1 MEKTITDAN
10 KVGDFQKVENLA
22 KIVVKGARQ
31 HNLKNIDLEIPKNKF
46 VVFTGV
52 SGSGKSS
59 LAMDTIYAEGQRRYV
74 ESLSSYARQFLGV
87 MDKPDVDLIEGLS
100 PAIAIDQKTVSHN
113 PRSTV
118 GTVTEIYDFLR
129 LLYAR
134 IGHQHC
140 PNCGR
145 EISRQS
151 VEQIVNNIFD
161 LVSREKEYAT
171 ERGARVLILAP
182 VVKDRKGEF
191 SDLFANLKKQ
201 GYARARIDGVVKDL
215 AEKVVLIK
223 TNKHSIDAVISR
235 HILSKKRLEGDKN
248 ITKNLA
254 RSVAEG
260 KGFSAKSSGWKLED
274 TAAKDIRSALYQSVE
289 NAVRLGNGSVI
300 LAIVKDDS
308 FDFPAEPKTTVDHLF
323 SERFACPVCNL
334 SFAELEPRSFSF
346 NSPHGACPSCLG
358 LGTELNIN
366 IDAVLNKNLSIAE
379 GGIMPW
385 SGVFESMGWLSKV
398 IESVARECRFSTLK
412 PLGELDDRALK
423 IVLYG
428 AGDDRKFRVGQ
439 FMARYE
445 GVVPNLIRR
454 HKETKSDFIRNE
466 IEKYMVK
473 EPCKVCK
480 GTRLKDE
487 VLSVVIDGKN
497 IWDAST
503 MSVDDLLAWV
513 WRLQGDVPALEPS
526 VRAPSLGPRPAYGG
540 SAESFRSRALDGSLH
555 DLDDSLDSAES
566 GLKRMPSKPT
576 LSDNEQIIAKPILKE
591 IVARLN
597 FLLDVGLSYLT
608 IARSATELSGGE
620 AQRIRLASQ
629 IGSGLSGV
637 LYVLDEPS
645 VGLHQRDQKKL
656 IDTLKRLRDLGNT
669 VLVVEHDAETMLES
683 DYIFD
688 FGPGAGEHGG
698 LVVSHG
704 TPQEVMRDKN
714 SLTGDYLSG
723 RKSVGNGVVKLLTK
737 SENDFS
743 TTTVN
748 PDRRYLRV
756 KALPLD
762 RDDFLVLKGASG
774 RNLKNITV
782 KIPIGKITSVT
793 GVSGSGKSTLI
804 MDTLL
809 RALRQNFNLKND
821 ERPEP
826 YKELE
831 GMEFIEKVIDID
843 QSPIGRTPK
852 SNPATYT
859 KTFDHIRELFSQT
872 QEAKIRGY
880 QPGRFS
886 FNVKGGRC
894 EACGGEGQLKIEMQF
909 MPDVYI
915 NCDVCNGK
923 RYNAEAL
930 EITYKGKNISD
941 VLNMTVE
948 EGLKFFENIPPIA
961 RKLETLYDVGLGY
974 IKLGQPAPTLSGGE
988 AQRVKLSAE
997 LSKKSYGSTLYIL
1010 DEPTTGLHFADLE
1023 RLIAIFKRLTS
1034 KGATV
1039 VVIEHNLD
1047 VIANSDYIIDL
1058 GPEGGDAGGQVIFNG
1073 PLVDLLEKPK
1083 SYTAQ
1088 ALQLLPRLKKD

>member
-1 MEKTITDAN
+1 MSKDE
-10 KVGDFQKVENLA
+10 QK
-22 KIVVKGARQ
+22 IIVKGARQ
-31 HNLKNIDLEIPKNKF
+31 HNLKNINLEIPRNKF

-74 ESLSSYARQFLGV
+74 ESLSAYARQFLGV
-87 MDKPDVDLIEGLS
+87 MDKPDVDSIEGLS

-118 GTVTEIYDFLR
+118 GTVTEIFDFLR
-129 LLYAR
+129 LLFAR

-140 PNCGR
+140 TNCGR

-151 VEQIVNNIFD
+151 IEQIVNSILD
-161 LVSREKEYAT
+161 LVSQEKEYLL
-171 ERGARVLILAP
+171 ERGARVFILSP

-191 SDLFANLKKQ
+191 SDLFENLKKQ
-201 GYARARIDGVVKDL
+201 GYTRARIDRSIKDL
-215 AEKVVLIK
+215 KEKLSLIK

-235 HILSKKRLEGDKN
+235 HIISKKRMLGD
-248 ITKNLA
+248 
-254 RSVAEG
+254 
-260 KGFSAKSSGWKLED
+260 D
-274 TAAKDIRSALYQSVE
+274 AKDIKSAVYQSVE
-289 NAVRLGNGSVI
+289 NAVRLGGGSVI
-300 LAIVKDDS
+300 LSVIKDDS
-308 FDFPAEPKTTVDHLF
+308 FDFPIEPKKMEDHLF

-334 SFAELEPRSFSF
+334 SFSELEPRSFSF
-346 NSPHGACPSCLG
+346 NSPHGACPACTG
-358 LGTELNIN
+358 LGVELNIN
-366 IDAVLNKNLSIAE
+366 VDAILNKNLSIAE
-379 GGIMPW
+379 GGILPW

-398 IESVARECRFSTLK
+398 IESVAKECGFSTMK
-412 PLGELDDRALK
+412 PIGELDERSLK
-423 IVLYG
+423 IILYG
-428 AGDDRKFRVGQ
+428 FGDDKKFRVGQ

-454 HKETKSDFIRNE
+454 HKETASDYIRNE

-473 EPCKVCK
+473 EPCKVCN
-480 GTRLKDE
+480 GTRLKNE
-487 VLSVVIDGKN
+487 ALSVAVDGKS
-497 IWDAST
+497 IWDVCT
-503 MSVDDLLAWV
+503 LSVDNLIIWI
-513 WRLQGDVPALEPS
+513 
-526 VRAPSLGPRPAYGG
+526 
-540 SAESFRSRALDGSLH
+540 
-555 DLDDSLDSAES
+555 DSLETHA
-566 GLKRMPSKPT
+566 KP
-576 LSDNEQIIAKPILKE
+576 LSVSEQIIAKPILKE
-591 IVARLN
+591 IVARLQ

-645 VGLHQRDQKKL
+645 IGLHQRDQKKL
-656 IDTLKRLRDLGNT
+656 IDTLKCLRDLGNT
-669 VLVVEHDAETMLES
+669 VIVVEHDAETMLES

-698 LVVSHG
+698 LVVSQG
-704 TPQEVMRDKN
+704 TPKEIMQDKK
-714 SLTGDYLSG
+714 SITGDYLSRRKTVG
-723 RKSVGNGVVKLLTK
+723 RGIVKLLSK
-737 SENDFS
+737 NGND
-743 TTTVN
+743 TIRHNGVGRQ
-748 PDRRYLRV
+748 DE
-756 KALPLD
+756 
-762 RDDFLVLKGASG
+762 FLVLKGASG
-774 RNLKNITV
+774 RNLKGINV
-782 KIPIGKITSVT
+782 KIPVGKITCVT

-809 RALRQNFNLKND
+809 KGLRQYFGLKNE

-826 YKELE
+826 YRELQ
-831 GMEFIEKVIDID
+831 GAGLIEKVIDID
-843 QSPIGRTPK
+843 QSPIGKTPK

-859 KTFDHIRELFSQT
+859 KAFDHIRELFSQT

-880 QPGRFS
+880 RPGRFS

-894 EACGGEGQLKIEMQF
+894 EACRGEGQIKIEMQF

-930 EITYKGKNISD
+930 EIIYKGKNIND
-941 VLNMTVE
+941 ILNMNVE
-948 EGLKFFENIPPIA
+948 EALIFFENIPPVA

-988 AQRVKLSAE
+988 AQRVKLSSE

-1023 RLIAIFKRLTS
+1023 RLIAIFKRLLS
-1034 KGATV
+1034 RGATII
-1039 VVIEHNLD
+1039 VIEHNLD
-1047 VIANSDYIIDL
+1047 VISNSDWVIDL
-1058 GPEGGDAGGQVIFNG
+1058 GPEGGDAGGQVIYNG
-1073 PLVDLLEKPK
+1073 VLSGLLKELR

-1088 ALQLLPRLKKD
+1088 ALKQTIQPLKARV

>member
-1 MEKTITDAN
+1 MERVINNHSQTN
-10 KVGDFQKVENLA
+10 SYVQS
-22 KIVVKGARQ
+22 IVVKGARQ

-74 ESLSSYARQFLGV
+74 ESLSAYARQFLGV
-87 MDKPDVDLIEGLS
+87 MDKPDVDSIEGLS

-134 IGHQHC
+134 IGHQRC
-140 PNCGR
+140 TNCGR

-151 VEQIVNNIFD
+151 IEQIVTNIFD
-161 LVSREKEYAT
+161 LTSREKDYGT
-171 ERGARVLILAP
+171 ERGVRLLILAS

-191 SDLFANLKKQ
+191 TDLFDNLKKQ
-201 GYARARIDGVVKDL
+201 GYMRARIDGAIKDL
-215 AEKVVLIK
+215 KEKAVLLK

-235 HILSKKRLEGDKN
+235 HIISKKRMERWGNALESDTKN
-248 ITKNLA
+248 IK
-254 RSVAEG
+254 
-260 KGFSAKSSGWKLED
+260 SAV
-274 TAAKDIRSALYQSVE
+274 YQAVE
-289 NAVRLGNGSVI
+289 NAMRLGGGSVI
-300 LAIVKDDS
+300 LSFVQDDS
-308 FDFPAEPKTTVDHLF
+308 FDFPAEPKQMVDHLF

-346 NSPHGACPSCLG
+346 NSPHGACSACAG
-358 LGTELNIN
+358 LGTELNVN
-366 IDAVLNKNLSIAE
+366 VDLVLNKNLSIAE

-398 IESVARECRFSTLK
+398 IEAVARECRFSIVK
-412 PLGELDDRALK
+412 PIGELDDRAIEIILR
-423 IVLYG
+423 G
-428 AGDDRKFRVGQ
+428 CGDGKKFRVGK

-454 HKETKSDFIRNE
+454 HKETQSDFIRNE
-466 IEKYMVK
+466 VEKYMVK
-473 EPCKVCK
+473 DSCKICN
-480 GTRLKDE
+480 GTRLKKE
-487 VLSVVIDGKN
+487 ALSVEIDGKS
-497 IWDAST
+497 IWGVCT
-503 MSVDDLLAWV
+503 MSVTDLLNWI
-513 WRLQGDVPALEPS
+513 GALSGASE
-526 VRAPSLGPRPAYGG
+526 
-540 SAESFRSRALDGSLH
+540 
-555 DLDDSLDSAES
+555 DL
-566 GLKRMPSKPT
+566 K
-576 LSDNEQIIAKPILKE
+576 LSDSEQIIARPILKE

-608 IARSATELSGGE
+608 VARSANELSGGE

-698 LVVSHG
+698 FVVSQG
-704 TPQEVMRDKN
+704 TPQQVMRDKN
-714 SLTGDYLSG
+714 SITGDYLSG
-723 RKSVGNGVVKLLTK
+723 RKSVGSGIVKLLSK
-737 SENDFS
+737 SETDFYNIKH
-743 TTTVN
+743 V
-748 PDRRYLRV
+748 D
-756 KALPLD
+756 K
-762 RDDFLVLKGASG
+762 FLTLKGASG
-774 RNLKNITV
+774 RNLKDITV
-782 KIPIGKITSVT
+782 KVPIGKITCVT
-793 GVSGSGKSTLI
+793 GVSGSGKSTLV

-809 RALRQNFNLKND
+809 RALRQTFGLKNE

-826 YKELE
+826 YKEIE
-831 GMEFIEKVIDID
+831 GTEFIEKVIDID

-859 KTFDHIRELFSQT
+859 KTFDYIRELFSQT

-894 EACGGEGQLKIEMQF
+894 EACGGEGQIKIEMQF

-915 NCDVCNGK
+915 NCDVCNGR

-930 EITYKGKNISD
+930 EIMYKTKNISD
-941 VLNMTVE
+941 VLNMNVE
-948 EGLKFFENIPPIA
+948 EALKFFENIPPIA

-974 IKLGQPAPTLSGGE
+974 IKLGQPATTLSGGE
-988 AQRVKLSAE
+988 AQRVKLSSE

-1023 RLIAIFKRLTS
+1023 RLVAIFKRLSS
-1034 KGATV
+1034 KGATII
-1039 VVIEHNLD
+1039 VIEHNLD
-1047 VIANSDYIIDL
+1047 VVANSDYIIDL
-1058 GPEGGDAGGQVIFNG
+1058 GPEGGDAGGKLLFNG
-1073 PLVDLLEKPK
+1073 PLTELLQQQK

-1088 ALQLLPRLKKD
+1088 ALKKPLQANKY

>member
-1 MEKTITDAN
+1 MEKTDIDTI
-10 KVGDFQKVENLA
+10 KIGDSQKDENLA
-22 KIVVKGARQ
+22 KIVIKGARQ
-31 HNLKNIDLEIPKNKF
+31 HNLKDIDLEIPKNKL

-87 MDKPDVDLIEGLS
+87 MDKPDVDSIEGLS

-151 VEQIVNNIFD
+151 VEQITNGIFD
-161 LVSREKEYAT
+161 LVSEEKEYGT
-171 ERGARVLILAP
+171 ERGARVFVLAP

-191 SDLFANLKKQ
+191 TELFENLKKQ
-201 GYARARIDGVVKDL
+201 GYARARIDGEIKDL
-215 AEKVVLIK
+215 KEKIVLIK
-223 TNKHSIDAVISR
+223 TNKHAIEVVVGRHVI
-235 HILSKKRLEGDKN
+235 SKKRME
-248 ITKNLA
+248 
-254 RSVAEG
+254 S
-260 KGFSAKSSGWKLED
+260 KGGVLDSSS
-274 TAAKDIRSALYQSVE
+274 KDIRSLVYQSVE
-289 NAVRLGNGSVI
+289 TASRLGNGSII
-300 LAIVKDDS
+300 LSIIRDDS
-308 FDFPAEPKTTVDHLF
+308 FDFPAKPKVMVDHLF
-323 SERFACPVCNL
+323 SEKFACPVCNL

-346 NSPHGACPSCLG
+346 NSPHGACPACAG
-358 LGTELNIN
+358 LGTEQNIN
-366 IDAVLNKNLSIAE
+366 IDLVLNKRLSIAE
-379 GGIMPW
+379 GGILPW

-398 IESVARECRFSTLK
+398 IESVARECGFSTLK
-412 PLGELDDRALK
+412 PIGELDERA
-423 IVLYG
+423 INIILYG
-428 AGDDRKFRVGQ
+428 FGDDRKFRVGQ
-439 FMARYE
+439 YMARYE

-454 HKETKSDFIRNE
+454 HKETRSDFIRKE

-473 EPCKVCK
+473 EPCRVCK
-480 GTRLKDE
+480 GTRLKKE
-487 VLSVVIDGKN
+487 ALTVVVDGKN
-497 IWDAST
+497 IWDACS
-503 MSVDDLLAWV
+503 MSVGALLDWIG
-513 WRLQGDVPALEPS
+513 RLQGLPRTESKESDSDSAFKGVLPELSERGSSLE
-526 VRAPSLGPRPAYGG
+526 PRPAYGG
-540 SAESFRSRALDGSLH
+540 ATGSFRDRALS
-555 DLDDSLDSAES
+555 DSV
-566 GLKRMPSKPT
+566 
-576 LSDNEQIIAKPILKE
+576 LSQNEQIIARSIFKE
-591 IVARLN
+591 IASRLK

-608 IARSATELSGGE
+608 MARSATELSGGE

-645 VGLHQRDQKKL
+645 IGLHQRDQKKL
-656 IDTLKRLRDLGNT
+656 IDTLKHLRDLGNT
-669 VLVVEHDAETMLES
+669 VIVVEHDAETMLES
-683 DYIFD
+683 DFLVD

-698 LVVSHG
+698 MIVASGAPL
-704 TPQEVMRDKN
+704 EVMQNKA
-714 SLTGDYLSG
+714 SLTGDYLSNRKTVG
-723 RKSVGNGVVKLLTK
+723 RGVDELIKK
-737 SENDFS
+737 SETGYLSPNSPKYISHAVATSQNDFII
-743 TTTVN
+743 
-748 PDRRYLRV
+748 LR
-756 KALPLD
+756 
-762 RDDFLVLKGASG
+762 GASG
-774 RNLKNITV
+774 RNLKNVTV
-782 KIPIGKITSVT
+782 KIPVGKITCVT

-809 RALRQNFNLKND
+809 RAFRQHLGLKNE

-826 YKELE
+826 FKELL
-831 GMEFIEKVIDID
+831 GFEFIDKVIDID

-859 KTFDHIRELFSQT
+859 KTFDHIRELFAQT
-872 QEAKIRGY
+872 REAKIRGY
-880 QPGRFS
+880 GPGRFS

-894 EACGGEGQLKIEMQF
+894 EACAGEGQIRIEMQF

-948 EGLKFFENIPPIA
+948 EALKFFENISSIA

-988 AQRVKLSAE
+988 AQRVKLSSE

-1023 RLIAIFKRLTS
+1023 RLIAILRRLS
-1034 KGATV
+1034 SRGATV

-1058 GPEGGDAGGQVIFNG
+1058 GPEGGDAGGEVIFNG
-1073 PLVDLLEKPK
+1073 PLGDLLTQSK
-1083 SYTAQ
+1083 SHTAR
-1088 ALQLLPRLKKD
+1088 ALQRLPQLGPVQK

>member
-1 MEKTITDAN
+1 MLKNESLI
-10 KVGDFQKVENLA
+10 
-22 KIVVKGARQ
+22 IVKGARQ

-74 ESLSSYARQFLGV
+74 ESLSAYARQFLGV
-87 MDKPDVDLIEGLS
+87 MDKPDVDSIEGLS
-100 PAIAIDQKTVSHN
+100 PAIAIDQKTASHN

-129 LLYAR
+129 LLFAR

-140 PNCGR
+140 TNCGR

-151 VEQIVNNIFD
+151 IEQIVNNIFD
-161 LVSREKEYAT
+161 LVSQEKEYLT
-171 ERGARVLILAP
+171 ERGARVFILSP

-191 SDLFANLKKQ
+191 SYLFENLKKQ
-201 GYARARIDGVVKDL
+201 GYARTRINGSIRDL
-215 AEKVVLIK
+215 KEKLSLIK
-223 TNKHSIDAVISR
+223 TNKHSIEAVISR
-235 HILSKKRLEGDKN
+235 HIISKKRMAN
-248 ITKNLA
+248 
-254 RSVAEG
+254 
-260 KGFSAKSSGWKLED
+260 ED
-274 TAAKDIRSALYQSVE
+274 VKDIKSAVYQSVE
-289 NAVRLGNGSVI
+289 NAVRLSGGSVI
-300 LAIVKDDS
+300 LSMIKDDS
-308 FDFPAEPKTTVDHLF
+308 FDFPNDPKKMDDHLF

-334 SFAELEPRSFSF
+334 SFSELEPRSFSF
-346 NSPHGACPSCLG
+346 NSPHGACPACTG
-358 LGTELNIN
+358 LGTELNVN
-366 IDAVLNKNLSIAE
+366 VEVVLNKNLSIAE
-379 GGIMPW
+379 GGILPW

-398 IESVARECRFSTLK
+398 IESVAKECGFSTMK
-412 PLGELDDRALK
+412 SIGELDERSLK
-423 IVLYG
+423 IILYG
-428 AGDDRKFRVGQ
+428 LGDDKKFRVGQ

-454 HKETKSDFIRNE
+454 HRETASDYIRNE

-473 EPCKVCK
+473 EPCKVCAA
-480 GTRLKDE
+480 TRLKKE
-487 VLSVVIDGKN
+487 TLSVVIDGKN
-497 IWDAST
+497 IWDVCIL
-503 MSVDDLLAWV
+503 SVDNLLTWI
-513 WRLQGDVPALEPS
+513 
-526 VRAPSLGPRPAYGG
+526 
-540 SAESFRSRALDGSLH
+540 GSLETH
-555 DLDDSLDSAES
+555 TAPLSAS
-566 GLKRMPSKPT
+566 
-576 LSDNEQIIAKPILKE
+576 EQTIANPIFKE
-591 IVARLN
+591 IVARLQ

-608 IARSATELSGGE
+608 VARSATELSGGE

-645 VGLHQRDQKKL
+645 IGLHQRDQKKL

-698 LVVSHG
+698 LVVSEG
-704 TPQEVMRDKN
+704 TPKEVMQDRK
-714 SLTGDYLSG
+714 SITGDYLSG
-723 RKSVGNGVVKLLTK
+723 RKTVGGGIVKLLNK
-737 SENDFS
+737 NGDDAIADIKVSRRDEN
-743 TTTVN
+743 
-748 PDRRYLRV
+748 YI
-756 KALPLD
+756 
-762 RDDFLVLKGASG
+762 VLKGASG
-774 RNLKNITV
+774 RNLKNINV
-782 KIPIGKITSVT
+782 KIPVGKITCVT

-809 RALRQNFNLKND
+809 KGLRQYFGLKNE

-826 YKELE
+826 YKELQ

-872 QEAKIRGY
+872 QDAKIRGY
-880 QPGRFS
+880 LPGRFS

-909 MPDVYI
+909 MSDVYI

-923 RYNAEAL
+923 RYNTEAL

-941 VLNMTVE
+941 VLNMNVDE
-948 EGLKFFENIPPIA
+948 ALRFFENIPPIA
-961 RKLETLYDVGLGY
+961 RKLETLHDVGLGY

-988 AQRVKLSAE
+988 AQRVKLSSE

-1023 RLIAIFKRLTS
+1023 RLIAIFERLSS
-1034 KGATV
+1034 KGATII
-1039 VVIEHNLD
+1039 VIEHNLD
-1047 VIANSDYIIDL
+1047 VISNSDWIIDL
-1058 GPEGGDAGGQVIFNG
+1058 GPEGGDAGGQVIYNG
-1073 PLVDLLEKPK
+1073 ALDGLLKEPK

-1088 ALQLLPRLKKD
+1088 ALKQTIQPIKA